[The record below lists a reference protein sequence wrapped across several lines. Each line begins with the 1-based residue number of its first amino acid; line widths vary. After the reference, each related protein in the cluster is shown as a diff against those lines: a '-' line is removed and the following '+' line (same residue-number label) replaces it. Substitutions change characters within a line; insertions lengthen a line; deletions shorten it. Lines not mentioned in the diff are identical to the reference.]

1 MKDEKIHHGA
11 TEKSL
16 SEQQTCVR
24 ALIFYIVRKNWP
36 YPPTTSGS
44 YGREVGKQTSR

>member
-1 MKDEKIHHGA
+1 MKDEKTHHGA

-24 ALIFYIVRKNWP
+24 ALIFYIVRKTGP
-36 YPPTTSGS
+36 ILLLLVGLMA
-44 YGREVGKQTSR
+44 GR